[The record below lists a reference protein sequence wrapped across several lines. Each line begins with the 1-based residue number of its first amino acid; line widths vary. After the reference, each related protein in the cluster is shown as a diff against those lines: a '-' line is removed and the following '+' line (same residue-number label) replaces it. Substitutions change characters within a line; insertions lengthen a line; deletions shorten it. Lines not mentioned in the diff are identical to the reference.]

1 MVHTEGFG
9 TKIQT
14 RKELKGTERWTEKQ
28 TGMNVNLQSFLE
40 RKPCKPAQWH
50 NRIIIPKQK
59 ETDA

>member
-1 MVHTEGFG
+1 
-9 TKIQT
+9 
-14 RKELKGTERWTEKQ
+14 LKGTERWTEKQ